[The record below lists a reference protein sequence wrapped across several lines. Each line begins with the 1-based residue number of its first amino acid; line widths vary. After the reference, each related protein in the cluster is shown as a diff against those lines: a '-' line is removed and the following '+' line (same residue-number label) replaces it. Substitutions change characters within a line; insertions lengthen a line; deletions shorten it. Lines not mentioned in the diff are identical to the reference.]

1 MLIGIYT
8 KTGKCVSAKKIP
20 LPALYIRTYRTDG
33 EFEDVVTTDMQL
45 DSTTECDYS
54 SNDENQM
61 VMERNELVLKYSH
74 RSTSPVPMDSQLFPQ
89 SHSSNNDNASEVD
102 VSSTDPSGSNVS
114 FQPSSNLTKAAQ
126 DINLC
131 KTSIGQHLS
140 EIIGSDPNVKK
151 YDLRCKL
158 KKVHNPHGNLK
169 LEYCRLRAEMK
180 KLEIAYK
187 AASRTIQLW
196 EEDQLTI
203 PLHHT
208 NKPQSIQI
216 ALRTQKLC
224 YTVLHHEWK
233 ED

>member
-1 MLIGIYT
+1 
-8 KTGKCVSAKKIP
+8 
-20 LPALYIRTYRTDG
+20 
-33 EFEDVVTTDMQL
+33 
-45 DSTTECDYS
+45 
-54 SNDENQM
+54 
-61 VMERNELVLKYSH
+61 
-74 RSTSPVPMDSQLFPQ
+74 MDSQLLPK
-89 SHSSNNDNASEVD
+89 SRSSNNDNASEVD
-102 VSSTDPSGSNVS
+102 IPSTDPSGSNVS
-114 FQPSSNLTKAAQ
+114 FQQCSNLTKAAQ

-151 YDLRCKL
+151 FDDLRYKL

-180 KLEIAYK
+180 KKLEIAYK

-196 EEDQLTI
+196 EDQLTI
-203 PLHHT
+203 PFHHT
-208 NKPQSIQI
+208 NKPQSIQT

-224 YTVLHHEWK
+224 YTILHHEWK